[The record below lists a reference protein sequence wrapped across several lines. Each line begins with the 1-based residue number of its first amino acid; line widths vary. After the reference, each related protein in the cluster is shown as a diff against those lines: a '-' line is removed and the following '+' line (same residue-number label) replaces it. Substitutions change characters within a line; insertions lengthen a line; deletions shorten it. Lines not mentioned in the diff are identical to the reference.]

1 MKYYNVYRNG
11 LIELYNLMADHG
23 AGIYAKGHYVLVSIF
38 FFADTLDYCLNK
50 TKDYFPKDENFSI
63 AENKKKKA
71 LNRMMKEHTIME
83 IVERCYQYFKKNEQ
97 FNIMK
102 YLCLILIIASLFL
115 SSCSTVRK
123 SAGVTR
129 KSIDEFKVVENPP
142 LVIPPDFNLLPPEQL
157 EKKNIDDVETELAQE
172 ILFGLD
178 ENLENNEYE
187 KLSIMNQILESTEA
201 NSIDSSIRNEID
213 EQFANEIKTDSIYQT
228 EWESEIEVL
237 DAIKESERIRNQLI
251 QGKSIAEGEVPTII
265 QKTKKKKKRFFFF

>member
-1 MKYYNVYRNG
+1 
-11 LIELYNLMADHG
+11 
-23 AGIYAKGHYVLVSIF
+23 
-38 FFADTLDYCLNK
+38 
-50 TKDYFPKDENFSI
+50 
-63 AENKKKKA
+63 
-71 LNRMMKEHTIME
+71 
-83 IVERCYQYFKKNEQ
+83 
-97 FNIMK
+97 MK

-129 KSIDEFKVVENPP
+129 KSLDEFKVVENPL

-157 EKKNIDDVETELAQE
+157 EKKNIDDVETELARE

-178 ENLENNEYE
+178 ENLENNENE

-201 NSIDSSIRNEID
+201 NNVDSNIRKEID
-213 EQFANEIKTDSIYQT
+213 EQFANEMKTDSIYQI
-228 EWESEIEVL
+228 EWDTEIEVL

-251 QGKSIAEGEVPTII
+251 QGKSIAEGEVPTTI